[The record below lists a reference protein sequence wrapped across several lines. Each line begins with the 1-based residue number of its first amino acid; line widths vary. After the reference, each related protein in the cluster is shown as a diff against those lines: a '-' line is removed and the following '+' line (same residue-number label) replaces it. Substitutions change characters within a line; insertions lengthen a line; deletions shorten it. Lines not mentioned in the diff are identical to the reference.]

1 MNPAGGA
8 AGGAGSGSGN
18 GSGGVPPDPARSGL
32 SAGPAPSGERA
43 PSAGYAGQA
52 GIGGLD
58 AAQALL
64 DELLRRPPQ
73 LPYDPGLL
81 RELFDSTR
89 DDSMAPLAV
98 VAGVVNKAQGLA
110 ARVLSLANSAYYGLQ
125 SEVTSVQRAVAVL
138 GMAEIRALVLAL
150 GVSRM
155 IDRSRLPAA
164 FDLREY
170 WGHQLSVAAGC
181 RLLARRVPGCD
192 AETCYTAGLL
202 HDLGKLLIAAY
213 RPDNWA
219 AIRQLAADANL
230 TDSEAE
236 ERQLG
241 LDHGVVGARLL
252 SFWDLPMA
260 LTEPVN
266 WHHAPHLAGEYE
278 RAALVVHVADAALR
292 LRERLAAKDADGLPG
307 GQLGN
312 LPDDLLVP
320 QGLDDAAR
328 SLGVDV
334 TAFMTEIEAL
344 LEGERI
350 GQFVSQLA

>member
-1 MNPAGGA
+1 MSPA
-8 AGGAGSGSGN
+8 AGSGGA
-18 GSGGVPPDPARSGL
+18 PPDPAEPGS
-32 SAGPAPSGERA
+32 SAPA
-43 PSAGYAGQA
+43 
-52 GIGGLD
+52 GLD

-64 DELLRRPPQ
+64 DELLRRPPE

-81 RELFDSTR
+81 RELFDTTR
-89 DDSMAPLAV
+89 DDSLAPLSA

-110 ARVLSLANSAYYGLQ
+110 TRVLSLANSAYYGLQ

-155 IDRSRLPAA
+155 IDRSRLPAG

-170 WGHQLSVAAGC
+170 WIHQLSVAAGC
-181 RLLARRVPGCD
+181 RLLARRLPGCD

-213 RPDNWA
+213 RPDDWA
-219 AIRQLAADANL
+219 AIRQLARDENL
-230 TDSEAE
+230 MDSEAE
-236 ERQLG
+236 ELLLG

-260 LTEPVN
+260 LTEPIN
-266 WHHAPHLAGEYE
+266 WHHAPHLAGEHE
-278 RAALVVHVADAALR
+278 RAALVVHVADATLR
-292 LRERLAAKDADGLPG
+292 LRERLAGRDANGMPGGLPDGLPE
-307 GQLGN
+307 
-312 LPDDLLVP
+312 DLLIP
-320 QGLDDAAR
+320 QWLEDAAR
-328 SLGVDV
+328 KLGVDV
-334 TAFMTEIEAL
+334 TAFMAEIETL

>member
-1 MNPAGGA
+1 MSPAS
-8 AGGAGSGSGN
+8 GAG
-18 GSGGVPPDPARSGL
+18 GGVPPDPAL
-32 SAGPAPSGERA
+32 PV
-43 PSAGYAGQA
+43 
-52 GIGGLD
+52 GIGGTGGLD

-64 DELLRRPPQ
+64 DDLLRRPPE

-89 DDSMAPLAV
+89 DDSMAPLSA

-110 ARVLSLANSAYYGLQ
+110 TRVLSLANSAYYGLQ

-181 RLLARRVPGCD
+181 RLLARRVPDCD
-192 AETCYTAGLL
+192 AEACYTAGLL

-213 RPDNWA
+213 RPKDWA
-219 AIRQLAADANL
+219 AIRQIARDENL
-230 TDSEAE
+230 MDSEAE
-236 ERQLG
+236 ELLLG

-260 LTEPVN
+260 LTEPIN
-266 WHHAPHLAGEYE
+266 WHHAPHLAGEHQ
-278 RAALVVHVADAALR
+278 RAALVVHVSDATLH
-292 LRERLAAKDADGLPG
+292 LRERLAERGADGLPG
-307 GQLGN
+307 I
-312 LPDDLLVP
+312 LPDGLPADLLIP
-320 QGLDDAAR
+320 QGLADAAH

-334 TAFMTEIEAL
+334 TAFMSEIETL

>member
-1 MNPAGGA
+1 VSPAG
-8 AGGAGSGSGN
+8 
-18 GSGGVPPDPARSGL
+18 GSGGVPPDPAGAASG
-32 SAGPAPSGERA
+32 GPA
-43 PSAGYAGQA
+43 
-52 GIGGLD
+52 GLD

-64 DELLRRPPQ
+64 DELLRHPPE

-81 RELFDSTR
+81 RELFDTTR
-89 DDSMAPLAV
+89 DDSLAPLSA

-110 ARVLSLANSAYYGLQ
+110 TRVLSLANSAYYGLQ

-155 IDRSRLPAA
+155 IDRSRLPAG

-170 WGHQLSVAAGC
+170 WIHQLSVAAGC
-181 RLLARRVPGCD
+181 RLLARRLPGCD

-213 RPDNWA
+213 RPDDWA
-219 AIRQLAADANL
+219 AIRQMARDENL
-230 TDSEAE
+230 MDSEAE
-236 ERQLG
+236 ELRLG

-260 LTEPVN
+260 LTEPIN
-266 WHHAPHLAGEYE
+266 WHHAPHLAGEHE
-278 RAALVVHVADAALR
+278 RAALVVHVADATLR
-292 LRERLAAKDADGLPG
+292 LRERLAARDVNGMPGSLPDGLPE
-307 GQLGN
+307 
-312 LPDDLLVP
+312 DLLIP
-320 QGLDDAAR
+320 QWLEDAAR
-328 SLGVDV
+328 KLGVDV
-334 TAFMTEIEAL
+334 TAFMAEIETL

>member
-1 MNPAGGA
+1 MSSAG
-8 AGGAGSGSGN
+8 
-18 GSGGVPPDPARSGL
+18 GSGGVPPDPAGAASSG
-32 SAGPAPSGERA
+32 PP
-43 PSAGYAGQA
+43 
-52 GIGGLD
+52 GLD

-64 DELLRRPPQ
+64 DELLRHPPE

-81 RELFDSTR
+81 RELFDTTR
-89 DDSMAPLAV
+89 DDSLAPLSA

-110 ARVLSLANSAYYGLQ
+110 TRVLSLANSAYYGLQ

-155 IDRSRLPAA
+155 IDRSRLPAG

-170 WGHQLSVAAGC
+170 WIHQLSVAAGC
-181 RLLARRVPGCD
+181 RLLARRLPGCD

-213 RPDNWA
+213 RPDDWA
-219 AIRQLAADANL
+219 AIRQMARDENL
-230 TDSEAE
+230 MDSEAE
-236 ERQLG
+236 ELRLG

-260 LTEPVN
+260 LTEPIN
-266 WHHAPHLAGEYE
+266 WHHAPHLAGEHE
-278 RAALVVHVADAALR
+278 RAALVVHVADATLR
-292 LRERLAAKDADGLPG
+292 LRERLAARDVNGMPGSLPDGLPE
-307 GQLGN
+307 
-312 LPDDLLVP
+312 DLLIP
-320 QGLDDAAR
+320 QWLEDAAR
-328 SLGVDV
+328 KLGVDV
-334 TAFMTEIEAL
+334 TAFMAEIETL

>member
-1 MNPAGGA
+1 MSPAG
-8 AGGAGSGSGN
+8 
-18 GSGGVPPDPARSGL
+18 GSGGVPPDPAGTASG
-32 SAGPAPSGERA
+32 GPA
-43 PSAGYAGQA
+43 
-52 GIGGLD
+52 GLD

-64 DELLRRPPQ
+64 DELLRRPPE

-81 RELFDSTR
+81 RELFDTTR
-89 DDSMAPLAV
+89 DDSLAPLSA

-110 ARVLSLANSAYYGLQ
+110 TRVLSLANSAYYGLQ

-155 IDRSRLPAA
+155 IDRSRLPAG

-170 WGHQLSVAAGC
+170 WIHQLSVAAGC
-181 RLLARRVPGCD
+181 RLLARRLPGCD

-213 RPDNWA
+213 RPDDWA
-219 AIRQLAADANL
+219 AIRQLARDEKL
-230 TDSEAE
+230 MDSEAE
-236 ERQLG
+236 ELLLG

-260 LTEPVN
+260 LTEPIN
-266 WHHAPHLAGEYE
+266 WHHAPHLAGEHE
-278 RAALVVHVADAALR
+278 RAALVVHVADATLR
-292 LRERLAAKDADGLPG
+292 LRERLAGRDANGMPGGLPDGLPE
-307 GQLGN
+307 
-312 LPDDLLVP
+312 DLLIP
-320 QGLDDAAR
+320 QWLDDAAR
-328 SLGVDV
+328 KLGVDV
-334 TAFMTEIEAL
+334 TAFMAEIETL

>member
-1 MNPAGGA
+1 MSPA
-8 AGGAGSGSGN
+8 AGSGGA
-18 GSGGVPPDPARSGL
+18 PPDPAEPGS
-32 SAGPAPSGERA
+32 SAPA
-43 PSAGYAGQA
+43 
-52 GIGGLD
+52 GLD

-64 DELLRRPPQ
+64 DELLRRPPE

-81 RELFDSTR
+81 RELFDTTR
-89 DDSMAPLAV
+89 DDSLAPLSA

-110 ARVLSLANSAYYGLQ
+110 TRVLSLANSAYYGLQ

-155 IDRSRLPAA
+155 IDRSRLPAG

-170 WGHQLSVAAGC
+170 WIHQLSVAAGC
-181 RLLARRVPGCD
+181 RLLARRLPGCD

-213 RPDNWA
+213 RPDDWA
-219 AIRQLAADANL
+219 AIRQLARDEKL
-230 TDSEAE
+230 MDSEAE
-236 ERQLG
+236 ELLLG

-260 LTEPVN
+260 LTEPIN
-266 WHHAPHLAGEYE
+266 WHHAPHLAGEHE
-278 RAALVVHVADAALR
+278 RAALVVHVADATLR
-292 LRERLAAKDADGLPG
+292 LRERLAGRDTNGMPGSLPDGLPE
-307 GQLGN
+307 
-312 LPDDLLVP
+312 DLLIP
-320 QGLDDAAR
+320 QWLDDAAR
-328 SLGVDV
+328 KLGVDV
-334 TAFMTEIEAL
+334 TAFMAEIETL

>member
-1 MNPAGGA
+1 MSPAG
-8 AGGAGSGSGN
+8 
-18 GSGGVPPDPARSGL
+18 GSGGVPPDPAGAASG
-32 SAGPAPSGERA
+32 GPA
-43 PSAGYAGQA
+43 
-52 GIGGLD
+52 GLD

-64 DELLRRPPQ
+64 DELLRHPPE

-81 RELFDSTR
+81 RELFDTTR
-89 DDSMAPLAV
+89 DDSLAPLSA

-110 ARVLSLANSAYYGLQ
+110 TRVLSLANSAYYGLQ

-155 IDRSRLPAA
+155 IDRSRLPAG

-170 WGHQLSVAAGC
+170 WIHQLSVAAGC
-181 RLLARRVPGCD
+181 RLLARRLPGCD

-213 RPDNWA
+213 RPDDWA
-219 AIRQLAADANL
+219 AIRQMARDENL
-230 TDSEAE
+230 MDSEAE
-236 ERQLG
+236 ELRLG

-260 LTEPVN
+260 LTEPIN
-266 WHHAPHLAGEYE
+266 WHHAPHLAGEHE
-278 RAALVVHVADAALR
+278 RAALVVHVADATLR
-292 LRERLAAKDADGLPG
+292 LRERLAARDVNGMPGSLPDGLPE
-307 GQLGN
+307 
-312 LPDDLLVP
+312 DLLIP
-320 QGLDDAAR
+320 QWLEDAAR
-328 SLGVDV
+328 KLGVDV
-334 TAFMTEIEAL
+334 TAFMAEIETL

>member
-1 MNPAGGA
+1 
-8 AGGAGSGSGN
+8 
-18 GSGGVPPDPARSGL
+18 
-32 SAGPAPSGERA
+32 
-43 PSAGYAGQA
+43 
-52 GIGGLD
+52 LD

-64 DELLRRPPQ
+64 DELLRRPPE

-89 DDSMAPLAV
+89 DDSMAPLSA

-110 ARVLSLANSAYYGLQ
+110 TRVLSLANSAYYGLQ

-170 WGHQLSVAAGC
+170 WMHQLSVAAGC
-181 RLLARRVPGCD
+181 RLLARRLPGCD

-213 RPDNWA
+213 RPDDWA
-219 AIRQLAADANL
+219 AIRQMAREEKLM
-230 TDSEAE
+230 DSEAE
-236 ERQLG
+236 ELLLG

-266 WHHAPHLAGEYE
+266 WHHAPHLAGEHE
-278 RAALVVHVADAALR
+278 RAALVVHVADAALH
-292 LRERLAAKDADGLPG
+292 LRERLVERGADGLPG
-307 GQLGN
+307 SLSGG
-312 LPDDLLVP
+312 LPDDLPVP

-334 TAFMTEIEAL
+334 AAFMAEIETL

>member
-1 MNPAGGA
+1 MSPAG
-8 AGGAGSGSGN
+8 
-18 GSGGVPPDPARSGL
+18 GSGGVPPDPAGAASG
-32 SAGPAPSGERA
+32 GPA
-43 PSAGYAGQA
+43 
-52 GIGGLD
+52 GLD

-64 DELLRRPPQ
+64 DELLRHPPE

-81 RELFDSTR
+81 RELFDTTR
-89 DDSMAPLAV
+89 DDSLAPLSA

-110 ARVLSLANSAYYGLQ
+110 TRVLSLANSAYYGLQ

-155 IDRSRLPAA
+155 IDRSRLPAG

-170 WGHQLSVAAGC
+170 WIHQLSVAAGC
-181 RLLARRVPGCD
+181 RLLARRLPGCD

-213 RPDNWA
+213 RPDDWA
-219 AIRQLAADANL
+219 AIRQMARDENL
-230 TDSEAE
+230 MDSEAE
-236 ERQLG
+236 ELRLG

-260 LTEPVN
+260 LTEPIN
-266 WHHAPHLAGEYE
+266 WHHAPHLAGEHE
-278 RAALVVHVADAALR
+278 RAALVVHVADATLR
-292 LRERLAAKDADGLPG
+292 LRERLAARDVNGMPGSLPDGLPE
-307 GQLGN
+307 
-312 LPDDLLVP
+312 DLLIP
-320 QGLDDAAR
+320 QWLDDAAR
-328 SLGVDV
+328 KLGVDV
-334 TAFMTEIEAL
+334 AAFMAEIETL

>member
-1 MNPAGGA
+1 MSPAG
-8 AGGAGSGSGN
+8 
-18 GSGGVPPDPARSGL
+18 GSGGVPPDPAGTASSGL
-32 SAGPAPSGERA
+32 P
-43 PSAGYAGQA
+43 
-52 GIGGLD
+52 GLD
-58 AAQALL
+58 AAQTLL
-64 DELLRRPPQ
+64 DELLRRPPE

-81 RELFDSTR
+81 RELFDTTR
-89 DDSMAPLAV
+89 DDSLAPLSA

-110 ARVLSLANSAYYGLQ
+110 TRVLSLANSAYYGLQ

-155 IDRSRLPAA
+155 IDRSRLPAG

-170 WGHQLSVAAGC
+170 WTHQLSVAAGC
-181 RLLARRVPGCD
+181 RLLARRLPGCD

-213 RPDNWA
+213 RPDDWA
-219 AIRQLAADANL
+219 AMRQLARDENL
-230 TDSEAE
+230 MDSEAE
-236 ERQLG
+236 ELLLG

-260 LTEPVN
+260 LTEPIN
-266 WHHAPHLAGEYE
+266 WHHAPHLAGEHE
-278 RAALVVHVADAALR
+278 RAALVVHVADATLH
-292 LRERLAAKDADGLPG
+292 LRERLAARDANGMPGSLPDG
-307 GQLGN
+307 
-312 LPDDLLVP
+312 LPDDLLIP
-320 QGLDDAAR
+320 QWLDDAAR
-328 SLGVDV
+328 KLGVDV
-334 TAFMTEIEAL
+334 TAFMAEIETL

>member
-1 MNPAGGA
+1 MSPAA
-8 AGGAGSGSGN
+8 
-18 GSGGVPPDPARSGL
+18 GSGGVPPDPAGAASG
-32 SAGPAPSGERA
+32 GPA
-43 PSAGYAGQA
+43 
-52 GIGGLD
+52 GLD

-64 DELLRRPPQ
+64 DELLRHPPE

-81 RELFDSTR
+81 RELFDTTR
-89 DDSMAPLAV
+89 DDSLAPLSA

-110 ARVLSLANSAYYGLQ
+110 TRVLSLANSAYYGLQ

-155 IDRSRLPAA
+155 IDRSRLPAG

-170 WGHQLSVAAGC
+170 WIHQLSVAAGC
-181 RLLARRVPGCD
+181 RLLARRLPGCD

-213 RPDNWA
+213 RPEDWA
-219 AIRQLAADANL
+219 AIRQMARDEKLM
-230 TDSEAE
+230 DSEAE
-236 ERQLG
+236 ELLLG

-252 SFWDLPMA
+252 TFWDLPMA
-260 LTEPVN
+260 LTEPIN
-266 WHHAPHLAGEYE
+266 WHHAPYLAGEHE
-278 RAALVVHVADAALR
+278 RAALVVHVADATLR
-292 LRERLAAKDADGLPG
+292 LRERLAAREANGVPGSLPDGLPE
-307 GQLGN
+307 
-312 LPDDLLVP
+312 DLLIP
-320 QGLDDAAR
+320 QWLDDAAR
-328 SLGVDV
+328 KLGVDV
-334 TAFMTEIEAL
+334 TAFMAEIETL

>member
-1 MNPAGGA
+1 VSPAG
-8 AGGAGSGSGN
+8 
-18 GSGGVPPDPARSGL
+18 GSGGVPPDPAGAASG
-32 SAGPAPSGERA
+32 GPA
-43 PSAGYAGQA
+43 
-52 GIGGLD
+52 GLD

-64 DELLRRPPQ
+64 DELLRHPPE

-81 RELFDSTR
+81 RELFDTTR
-89 DDSMAPLAV
+89 DDSLAPLSA

-110 ARVLSLANSAYYGLQ
+110 TRVLSLANSAYYGLQ

-155 IDRSRLPAA
+155 IDRSRLPAG

-170 WGHQLSVAAGC
+170 WIHQLSVAAGC
-181 RLLARRVPGCD
+181 RLLARRLPGCD

-213 RPDNWA
+213 RPDDWA
-219 AIRQLAADANL
+219 AIRQLARDEKL
-230 TDSEAE
+230 MDSEAE
-236 ERQLG
+236 ELLLG

-260 LTEPVN
+260 LTEPIN
-266 WHHAPHLAGEYE
+266 WHHAPHLAGEHE
-278 RAALVVHVADAALR
+278 RAALVVHVADATLR
-292 LRERLAAKDADGLPG
+292 LRERLAGRDTNGMPGSLPDGLPE
-307 GQLGN
+307 
-312 LPDDLLVP
+312 DLLIP
-320 QGLDDAAR
+320 QWLDDAAR
-328 SLGVDV
+328 KLGVDV
-334 TAFMTEIEAL
+334 TAFMAEIETL

>member
-1 MNPAGGA
+1 MSPAG
-8 AGGAGSGSGN
+8 
-18 GSGGVPPDPARSGL
+18 GSGGVPPDPAGAASG
-32 SAGPAPSGERA
+32 GPA
-43 PSAGYAGQA
+43 
-52 GIGGLD
+52 GLD

-64 DELLRRPPQ
+64 DELLRHPPE

-81 RELFDSTR
+81 RELFDTTR
-89 DDSMAPLAV
+89 DDSLAPLSA

-110 ARVLSLANSAYYGLQ
+110 TRVLSLANSAYYGLQ

-155 IDRSRLPAA
+155 IDRSRLPAG

-170 WGHQLSVAAGC
+170 WIHQLSVAAGC
-181 RLLARRVPGCD
+181 RLLARRLPGCD

-213 RPDNWA
+213 RPDDWA
-219 AIRQLAADANL
+219 AIRQLARDEKL
-230 TDSEAE
+230 MDSEAE
-236 ERQLG
+236 ELLLG

-260 LTEPVN
+260 LTEPIN
-266 WHHAPHLAGEYE
+266 WHHAPHLAGEHE
-278 RAALVVHVADAALR
+278 RAALVVHVADATLR
-292 LRERLAAKDADGLPG
+292 LRERLAGRDTNGMPGSLPDGLPE
-307 GQLGN
+307 
-312 LPDDLLVP
+312 DLLIP
-320 QGLDDAAR
+320 QWLEDAAR
-328 SLGVDV
+328 KLGVDV
-334 TAFMTEIEAL
+334 TAFMAEIETL

>member
-1 MNPAGGA
+1 MSPAA
-8 AGGAGSGSGN
+8 
-18 GSGGVPPDPARSGL
+18 GSGGVPPDPAGAASV
-32 SAGPAPSGERA
+32 GPP
-43 PSAGYAGQA
+43 
-52 GIGGLD
+52 GLD

-64 DELLRRPPQ
+64 DELLRRPPE

-81 RELFDSTR
+81 RELFDTTR
-89 DDSMAPLAV
+89 DDSLAPLSA

-110 ARVLSLANSAYYGLQ
+110 TRVLSLANSAYYGLQ

-155 IDRSRLPAA
+155 IDRSRLPAG

-170 WGHQLSVAAGC
+170 WTHQLSVAAGC
-181 RLLARRVPGCD
+181 RLLARRLPGCD

-213 RPDNWA
+213 RPEDWT
-219 AIRQLAADANL
+219 AIRTLAKAEGL
-230 TDSEAE
+230 TDAEAE
-236 ERQLG
+236 ERLLS

-252 SFWDLPMA
+252 SFWDLPLA

-266 WHHAPHLAGEYE
+266 WHHAPLLAGEHE
-278 RAALVVHVADAALR
+278 RAALVVHVADATLR
-292 LRERLAAKDADGLPG
+292 LRERLAARDAGNGSGGLSGDASTAVPTDV
-307 GQLGN
+307 
-312 LPDDLLVP
+312 PVDLLVP
-320 QGLDDAAR
+320 QWLDDAAR
-328 SLGVDV
+328 KLGVDV
-334 TAFMTEIEAL
+334 TAFMAEIETL

-350 GQFVSQLA
+350 GQFVAHLA

>member
-1 MNPAGGA
+1 VSPAG
-8 AGGAGSGSGN
+8 
-18 GSGGVPPDPARSGL
+18 GSGGVPPDPAGAASG
-32 SAGPAPSGERA
+32 GPA
-43 PSAGYAGQA
+43 
-52 GIGGLD
+52 GLD

-64 DELLRRPPQ
+64 DELLRHPPE

-81 RELFDSTR
+81 RELFDTTR
-89 DDSMAPLAV
+89 DDSLAPLSA

-110 ARVLSLANSAYYGLQ
+110 TRVLSLANSAYYGLQ

-155 IDRSRLPAA
+155 IDRSRLPAG

-170 WGHQLSVAAGC
+170 WIHQLSVAAGC
-181 RLLARRVPGCD
+181 RLLARRLPGCD

-213 RPDNWA
+213 RPDDWA
-219 AIRQLAADANL
+219 AIRQMARDENL
-230 TDSEAE
+230 MDSEAE
-236 ERQLG
+236 ELRLG

-260 LTEPVN
+260 LTEPIN
-266 WHHAPHLAGEYE
+266 WHHAPHLAGEHE
-278 RAALVVHVADAALR
+278 RAALVVHVADATLR
-292 LRERLAAKDADGLPG
+292 LRERLAARDVNGMPGSLPDGLPE
-307 GQLGN
+307 
-312 LPDDLLVP
+312 DLLIP
-320 QGLDDAAR
+320 QWLDDAAR
-328 SLGVDV
+328 KLGVDV
-334 TAFMTEIEAL
+334 AAFMAEIETL

>member
-1 MNPAGGA
+1 MSPAGG
-8 AGGAGSGSGN
+8 
-18 GSGGVPPDPARSGL
+18 GSGGVPPDPART
-32 SAGPAPSGERA
+32 GPAGT
-43 PSAGYAGQA
+43 
-52 GIGGLD
+52 GGLG
-58 AAQALL
+58 AAHALL
-64 DELLRRPPQ
+64 DELLRHPPE

-89 DDSMAPLAV
+89 DDSMAPLSA
-98 VAGVVNKAQGLA
+98 VAGVLNKAQGLA
-110 ARVLSLANSAYYGLQ
+110 TRVLSLANSAYYGLQ

-213 RPDNWA
+213 RPDDWA
-219 AIRQLAADANL
+219 AIRQLARDEKL
-230 TDSEAE
+230 MDSDAE
-236 ERQLG
+236 ELLLG

-260 LTEPVN
+260 LTEPIN
-266 WHHAPHLAGEYE
+266 WHHAPHLAGEYQ
-278 RAALVVHVADAALR
+278 RAALVVYVADAALR
-292 LRERLAAKDADGLPG
+292 LRERLAEKGADGLPG
-307 GQLGN
+307 SLPGG
-312 LPDDLLVP
+312 LPDDVLIP

-334 TAFMTEIEAL
+334 AAFMAEIETL

>member
-1 MNPAGGA
+1 MSPAA
-8 AGGAGSGSGN
+8 
-18 GSGGVPPDPARSGL
+18 GSGGVPPDPAEPGS
-32 SAGPAPSGERA
+32 SAPA
-43 PSAGYAGQA
+43 
-52 GIGGLD
+52 GLD

-64 DELLRRPPQ
+64 DELLRRPPE

-81 RELFDSTR
+81 RELFDTTR
-89 DDSMAPLAV
+89 DDSLAPLSA

-110 ARVLSLANSAYYGLQ
+110 TRVLSLANSAYYGLQ

-155 IDRSRLPAA
+155 IDRSRLPAG

-170 WGHQLSVAAGC
+170 WIHQLSVAAGC
-181 RLLARRVPGCD
+181 RLLARRLPGCD

-213 RPDNWA
+213 RPDDWA
-219 AIRQLAADANL
+219 AIRQLARDEKL
-230 TDSEAE
+230 MDSEAE
-236 ERQLG
+236 ELLLG

-260 LTEPVN
+260 LTEPIN
-266 WHHAPHLAGEYE
+266 WHHAPHLAGEHE
-278 RAALVVHVADAALR
+278 RAALVVHVADATLR
-292 LRERLAAKDADGLPG
+292 LRERLAGRDTNGMPGSLPDGLPE
-307 GQLGN
+307 
-312 LPDDLLVP
+312 DLLIP
-320 QGLDDAAR
+320 QWLEDAAR
-328 SLGVDV
+328 KLGVDV
-334 TAFMTEIEAL
+334 TAFMAEIETL

>member
-1 MNPAGGA
+1 MSPAS
-8 AGGAGSGSGN
+8 GAG
-18 GSGGVPPDPARSGL
+18 GGVPPDPVR
-32 SAGPAPSGERA
+32 PSGTGG
-43 PSAGYAGQA
+43 AGGS
-52 GIGGLD
+52 GGLD

-64 DELLRRPPQ
+64 DELLRRPPE

-89 DDSMAPLAV
+89 DDSMAPLSA

-110 ARVLSLANSAYYGLQ
+110 TRVLSLANSAYYGLQ

-164 FDLREY
+164 FNLREY

-213 RPDNWA
+213 RPDDWA
-219 AIRQLAADANL
+219 AIRQLASDEKL
-230 TDSEAE
+230 MDSEAE
-236 ERQLG
+236 ELLLG

-260 LTEPVN
+260 LTEPIN
-266 WHHAPHLAGEYE
+266 WHHAPHLAGEHQ

-292 LRERLAAKDADGLPG
+292 LRERLAGLGADGLPG
-307 GQLGN
+307 SLPGG
-312 LPDDLLVP
+312 LPDDLLIP

-334 TAFMTEIEAL
+334 AAFMAEIETL

>member
-1 MNPAGGA
+1 MSPA
-8 AGGAGSGSGN
+8 
-18 GSGGVPPDPARSGL
+18 GVPPDPARPAGSTGR
-32 SAGPAPSGERA
+32 AGPARQ
-43 PSAGYAGQA
+43 AGQA
-52 GIGGLD
+52 GQAGPGGAGGLD

-64 DELLRRPPQ
+64 DDLLRRPPE

-89 DDSMAPLAV
+89 DNSMAPLSV

-110 ARVLSLANSAYYGLQ
+110 TRVLSLANSAYYGLQ

-164 FDLREY
+164 FDLRDY
-170 WGHQLSVAAGC
+170 WTHQLSVAAGC
-181 RLLARRVPGCD
+181 RLLARRLPGCD

-213 RPDNWA
+213 RPDDWT
-219 AIRQLAADANL
+219 AIRQLARDEKL
-230 TDSEAE
+230 MDSEAE
-236 ERQLG
+236 ELLLG

-260 LTEPVN
+260 LTEPIN
-266 WHHAPHLAGEYE
+266 WHHAPHLAGEHQC
-278 RAALVVHVADAALR
+278 AALVVHVADAALR
-292 LRERLAAKDADGLPG
+292 LRERLAGRIAEGMPG
-307 GQLGN
+307 G
-312 LPDDLLVP
+312 LPDDLLIP

-328 SLGVDV
+328 TLGVDV
-334 TAFMTEIEAL
+334 AAFMAEIETL

>member
-1 MNPAGGA
+1 MSPTGG
-8 AGGAGSGSGN
+8 GG
-18 GSGGVPPDPARSGL
+18 GGVPPDPARTPG
-32 SAGPAPSGERA
+32 AGGTGGA
-43 PSAGYAGQA
+43 
-52 GIGGLD
+52 GGLG

-64 DELLRRPPQ
+64 DELLRRPPE

-89 DDSMAPLAV
+89 DDSMAPLSA
-98 VAGVVNKAQGLA
+98 VAGVLNKAQGLA
-110 ARVLSLANSAYYGLQ
+110 TRVLSLANSAYYGLQ

-181 RLLARRVPGCD
+181 RLLARRAPACD

-213 RPDNWA
+213 RPDDWA
-219 AIRQLAADANL
+219 AIRQLARDESL

-236 ERQLG
+236 ELLLG

-260 LTEPVN
+260 LTEPIN
-266 WHHAPHLAGEYE
+266 WHHAPHLAGEHE
-278 RAALVVHVADAALR
+278 RAALVVYVADAALR
-292 LRERLAAKDADGLPG
+292 LRERLAEKGTNGLPG
-307 GQLGN
+307 SLPGG
-312 LPDDLLVP
+312 LPDDVLIP

-334 TAFMTEIEAL
+334 AAFMAEIETL

>member
-1 MNPAGGA
+1 
-8 AGGAGSGSGN
+8 
-18 GSGGVPPDPARSGL
+18 
-32 SAGPAPSGERA
+32 
-43 PSAGYAGQA
+43 
-52 GIGGLD
+52 
-58 AAQALL
+58 
-64 DELLRRPPQ
+64 
-73 LPYDPGLL
+73 
-81 RELFDSTR
+81 
-89 DDSMAPLAV
+89 MAPLSA

-110 ARVLSLANSAYYGLQ
+110 TRVLSLANSAYYGLQ

-155 IDRSRLPAA
+155 IDRSRLPAP

-213 RPDNWA
+213 RPDDWA
-219 AIRQLAADANL
+219 AIRQLAGDEKL

-236 ERQLG
+236 ERWLG

-266 WHHAPHLAGEYE
+266 WHHAPHLAGEYQ
-278 RAALVVHVADAALR
+278 RAALVVYVADAALR
-292 LRERLAAKDADGLPG
+292 LRERLAEKGADGLPG
-307 GQLGN
+307 NLPGG
-312 LPDDLLVP
+312 LPDDVLIP

-334 TAFMTEIEAL
+334 AAFMTEIETL

>member
-1 MNPAGGA
+1 MSPAG
-8 AGGAGSGSGN
+8 
-18 GSGGVPPDPARSGL
+18 GSGGVPPDPAGAASG
-32 SAGPAPSGERA
+32 GPA
-43 PSAGYAGQA
+43 
-52 GIGGLD
+52 GLD

-64 DELLRRPPQ
+64 DELLRHPPE

-81 RELFDSTR
+81 RELFDTTR
-89 DDSMAPLAV
+89 DDSLAPLSA

-110 ARVLSLANSAYYGLQ
+110 TRVLSLANSAYYGLQ

-155 IDRSRLPAA
+155 IDRSRLPAG

-170 WGHQLSVAAGC
+170 WIHQLSVAAGC
-181 RLLARRVPGCD
+181 RLLARRLPGCD

-213 RPDNWA
+213 RPDDWA
-219 AIRQLAADANL
+219 AIRQMARDENL
-230 TDSEAE
+230 MDSEAE
-236 ERQLG
+236 ELRLG

-260 LTEPVN
+260 LTEPIN
-266 WHHAPHLAGEYE
+266 WHHAPHLAGEHE
-278 RAALVVHVADAALR
+278 RAALVVHVADATLR
-292 LRERLAAKDADGLPG
+292 LRERLAARDVNGMPGSLPDGLPE
-307 GQLGN
+307 
-312 LPDDLLVP
+312 DLLIP
-320 QGLDDAAR
+320 QWLEDAAR
-328 SLGVDV
+328 KLGVDV
-334 TAFMTEIEAL
+334 AAFMAEIETL